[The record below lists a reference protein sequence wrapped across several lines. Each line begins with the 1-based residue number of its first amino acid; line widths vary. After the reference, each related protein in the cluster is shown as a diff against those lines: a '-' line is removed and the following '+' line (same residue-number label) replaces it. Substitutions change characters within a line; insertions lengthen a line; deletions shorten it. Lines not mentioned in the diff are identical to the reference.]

1 MWFDQKPKWKKS
13 TVFIVKQDSDDDD
26 KKEQRSKKE
35 REKDQSAWDMKVVN
49 DVCCV
54 MRVKVSKEHRFF
66 RAGMDE
72 LSCVFVLHF
81 VYCKKILSMTLHSV
95 VRYTLYDVR

>member
-1 MWFDQKPKWKKS
+1 MMMIKK
-13 TVFIVKQDSDDDD
+13 D
-26 KKEQRSKKE
+26 KEVSKKE
-35 REKDQSAWDMKVVN
+35 REKDQLETWKVVN
-49 DVCCV
+49 DV
-54 MRVKVSKEHRFF
+54 MRVCVKVSEEHFSCLVFF
-66 RAGMDE
+66 RAGMDD